1 MSLSDTFGLA
11 ALTDEL
17 TEDEGR
23 EPIPYIDTRGHLT
36 GGVGRNL
43 GKGFCDTEIDLMF
56 ANDVA
61 SCLTDLDAH
70 VAWWR
75 TLPQVKQRVMV
86 NLMFN
91 MGWPVLSQFEKFL
104 TAMRLANW
112 PEAAAQLRNSKW
124 WRQVGDRGPRVV
136 ARLLADAAPI
146 A

>member
-23 EPIPYIDTRGHLT
+23 EPIPYIDTRRNLS
-36 GGVGRNL
+36 GGIGRNL
-43 GKGFCDTEIDLMF
+43 GKGFSDAEIDFMF
-56 ANDVA
+56 TNDVSDCCA
-61 SCLTDLDAH
+61 QMDAH
-70 VAWWR
+70 IPWWR
-75 TLPQVKQRVMV
+75 MLSAAHQRVMI
-86 NLMFN
+86 NLCF
-91 MGWPVLSQFEKFL
+91 MGWESLSGFHKFL
-104 TAMRLANW
+104 VAMQDGHW
-112 PEAAAQLRNSKW
+112 PTAAAELKDSLW